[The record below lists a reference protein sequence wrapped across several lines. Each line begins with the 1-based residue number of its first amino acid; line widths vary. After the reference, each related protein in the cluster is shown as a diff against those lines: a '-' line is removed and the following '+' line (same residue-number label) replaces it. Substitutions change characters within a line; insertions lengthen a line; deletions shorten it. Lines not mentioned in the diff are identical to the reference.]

1 MKLEIKKGSE
11 NYCATIVK
19 IDNLHPIENADF
31 IQRTVIY
38 GNNVIIGK
46 DIKLGDKM
54 LYFPAMCR
62 LNIDFCKYN
71 NLFNDS
77 SLNLDNTKKGH
88 ISKTGR
94 TKAIKLKGIIS
105 DGLLLPME
113 SLEFLNKC

>member
-1 MKLEIKKGSE
+1 MISIKKGSE
-11 NYCATIVK
+11 NYCCTVVQIDK
-19 IDNLHPIENADF
+19 IYDIPNADN
-31 IQRTVIY
+31 IVRTVIY

-46 DIKLGDKM
+46 DIKEGDKM

-105 DGLLLPME
+105 DGLLLPVE

>member
-1 MKLEIKKGSE
+1 MNLTIKQGSE
-11 NYCATIVK
+11 NYTATIVEIK
-19 IDNLHPIENADF
+19 NIFPIEGADK
-31 IQRTVIY
+31 IVRTNVE
-38 GNNVIIGK
+38 GNDVIISK
-46 DIKLGDKM
+46 DEKIGTKMIYFVSGTKLN
-54 LYFPAMCR
+54 P
-62 LNIDFCKYN
+62 DFCKYN

-113 SLEFLNKC
+113 SLEFLNNC